1 MKGKLRRFSLLF
13 LELTVLFLPAA
24 LFAAD
29 QVRYLVSL
37 ADPENHLVRVTIE
50 IPPGESQRELQLPV
64 WNALYQVRDFSQYM
78 NWIRA
83 ESITG
88 VPLQLEQINTSRW
101 KLSGAERG
109 AWVHYEMFSDD
120 PGPYGAQLNLH
131 HAFFNLAEILCY
143 AKDQRNR
150 PTEVEFRDLP
160 AKWRIATALDQQGSV
175 FSANN
180 YDQLVDSPVEIGTF
194 AERDVHGPSEDY
206 RIVVDADDQ
215 QSILDKIS
223 PAVLRIAGTE
233 VSWMND
239 RPFQTYL
246 FIFHFSDAPGDGGM
260 EHAYSTAITLPKRE
274 LADDFDLFT
283 NVTAHEF
290 FHLWNVKRIRP
301 QSLEPVDYTKANY
314 TTALWFSEGVDSTV
328 AGYIQ
333 LRAGLID
340 EKRYLAYLGE
350 QITELESRPA
360 HLAQSAEQ
368 SSIDAWLEKYAYY
381 NLPERSISYY
391 NKGELLGVLLDL
403 KMRELTDDKV
413 SLRDLFQWMNEN
425 YAKQGKFFPDSAG
438 VRHAAETLTHSSLE
452 DFFQKYV
459 SGVEQIPWDAFF
471 NSVGLHVT
479 ATNVIFADAG
489 FEAERHFDQPPTV
502 VQVEPRS
509 GADQA
514 GLQAGDV
521 ILQINGK
528 TAGRAFQKQI
538 AQLAPGSSI
547 KIGISRDGAQR
558 QLEWKLGSRTQTLYR
573 LEELPNVSA
582 DQKTRRAAWLFD
594 GARAAAASGQ

>member
-1 MKGKLRRFSLLF
+1 
-13 LELTVLFLPAA
+13 
-24 LFAAD
+24 
-29 QVRYLVSL
+29 
-37 ADPENHLVRVTIE
+37 
-50 IPPGESQRELQLPV
+50 
-64 WNALYQVRDFSQYM
+64 
-78 NWIRA
+78 
-83 ESITG
+83 
-88 VPLQLEQINTSRW
+88 
-101 KLSGAERG
+101 
-109 AWVHYEMFSDD
+109 
-120 PGPYGAQLNLH
+120 
-131 HAFFNLAEILCY
+131 
-143 AKDQRNR
+143 
-150 PTEVEFRDLP
+150 
-160 AKWRIATALDQQGSV
+160 
-175 FSANN
+175 
-180 YDQLVDSPVEIGTF
+180 
-194 AERDVHGPSEDY
+194 
-206 RIVVDADDQ
+206 
-215 QSILDKIS
+215 
-223 PAVLRIAGTE
+223 
-233 VSWMND
+233 
-239 RPFQTYL
+239 
-246 FIFHFSDAPGDGGM
+246 
-260 EHAYSTAITLPKRE
+260 
-274 LADDFDLFT
+274 
-283 NVTAHEF
+283 
-290 FHLWNVKRIRP
+290 
-301 QSLEPVDYTKANY
+301 
-314 TTALWFSEGVDSTV
+314 LWFSEGVDSTV